1 MAAAGVVE
9 GRQTL
14 DAENHLPPYDPHVTD
29 EPVTLP
35 RARHD
40 RHEVKGL
47 GQARRREEAGQE
59 HVGIGQV
66 ELVAVGVLHR
76 SQREMPA
83 LLVVEDGAE
92 DTRGVEGG
100 QAQPVYGAVGTD
112 ERSRVQIPDD
122 TVVLDRQIPHS
133 SLLSQHR
140 FPCLYLTVPCMRLA
154 PHAPRALQQVSKLAS
169 PACQHAPALPPLVST
184 PPRCARRLLS
194 VSTPPRCA
202 RRLLSISAKSSL
214 SLPTSV
220 ESIAVSRGSSCTAQR
235 GQSKRS

>member
-83 LLVVEDGAE
+83 LLLVEDGAE

-100 QAQPVYGAVGTD
+100 KAQPVYGAVGTD
-112 ERSRVQIPDD
+112 ERRRVEVPDD
-122 TVVLDRQIPHS
+122 TMVLYRQIPYS
-133 SLLSQHR
+133 SLPSKHR
-140 FPCLYLTVPCMRLA
+140 CPCLYLTVPHIRHA
-154 PHAPRALQQVSKLAS
+154 PHVRR
-169 PACQHAPALPPLVST
+169 ACQ
-184 PPRCARRLLS
+184 LS
-194 VSTPPRCA
+194 VCEAWLIGGAASGLKC
-202 RRLLSISAKSSL
+202 
-214 SLPTSV
+214 
-220 ESIAVSRGSSCTAQR
+220 
-235 GQSKRS
+235 